1 MDTFKDI
8 EVAHSQGKLAVSFDI
23 EGTNALGRDINMV
36 AAYHALGVR
45 QMLLAYILG
54 NDAAGGC
61 HDADTGLTAFGKEVL
76 SEMNRFGMIV
86 DASHTSYR
94 TSIDPIESSSSPAV
108 FTHSNPRSLWD
119 HQRNIKDDQIK
130 TCAARGGVIGLNGLA
145 IFLGDNDTSH

>member
-1 MDTFKDI
+1 
-8 EVAHSQGKLAVSFDI
+8 
-23 EGTNALGRDINMV
+23 
-36 AAYHALGVR
+36 
-45 QMLLAYILG
+45 
-54 NDAAGGC
+54 
-61 HDADTGLTAFGKEVL
+61 
-76 SEMNRFGMIV
+76 MNRFGMIV